1 MWFTIILF
9 SRLDFLCVGF
19 LSHVQKLLVFKD
31 CSPPGS
37 SVGILQDWFLLLL
50 HLLLVSD
57 QKIITKTNVTE
68 RSPLFSSEFY
78 FCRPY
83 IQLFNLFWVNFCI
96 WCKIVVQ
103 FSFFCMWLSSLSIT
117 IFWRDSFPKCI
128 FLVSLS

>member
-37 SVGILQDWFLLLL
+37 SVHGDSPGLIFAFVAFT
-50 HLLLVSD
+50 VSD

-83 IQLFNLFWVNFCI
+83 IQLFNLF
-96 WCKIVVQ
+96 
-103 FSFFCMWLSSLSIT
+103 
-117 IFWRDSFPKCI
+117 
-128 FLVSLS
+128 